1 MCIITQ
7 YSIFFLCGFY
17 SGLSVYK
24 KHNLPPLARIK
35 AFCSFPLPPSYKFL
49 LQVWLC
55 PMGEVGNH
63 VFAQWCPFLKGAWDS
78 HGFCFHCHWSLA
90 GWYSCFDLNPWQL
103 LWKWLS
109 RTRSCLKPFP
119 LNIKQCYNLRLSWL
133 SNKCVGGQPHP
144 TETFLS

>member
-7 YSIFFLCGFY
+7 YFIFLLCGFY

-35 AFCSFPLPPSYKFL
+35 AFCSFPLPPSYYTSGYVPRERWETMSL
-49 LQVWLC
+49 LSDVHFSR
-55 PMGEVGNH
+55 G
-63 VFAQWCPFLKGAWDS
+63 
-78 HGFCFHCHWSLA
+78 HGFCFHCRWSLA
-90 GWYSCFDLNPWQL
+90 GWYSCFDLNPRQL
-103 LWKWLS
+103 LWKWLR

-133 SNKCVGGQPHP
+133 SNKRVGGQPHP